1 MINPTTMSTPTIA
14 PTTLVKVLV
23 GASAA
28 RLTTGYGSG
37 WRESASS
44 AAPFAIT
51 ASGSSGRSTGR
62 RNSVRR
68 PALYRRDVRAAADE
82 HESVRLAGGTV
93 QNLRG
98 EGRRRGDD
106 RRGDAVELGPGQLQ
120 RCARTEFDRHRILG
134 RQLFL
139 GGPHPRGENVAVG
152 SGGVGLA
159 ACQLRRQC
167 GIDSV
172 AAHLGGALRIQHG
185 RIGLIEQGDGEAGGA
200 EVDDRHGLVTRNL
213 AGAVQILQRR
223 RGFRDELQVVTMRGD
238 RGTDRLHLVLATVG
252 HRDPRRPH
260 HPSGDLRGHQLDR

>member
-14 PTTLVKVLV
+14 PATFVKVLV

-28 RLTTGYGSG
+28 RLTTGYGKRLARIG
-37 WRESASS
+37 KQCGTLRDHRLRLLGPQHGQAELGAQT
-44 AAPFAIT
+44 AP
-51 ASGSSGRSTGR
+51 
-62 RNSVRR
+62 
-68 PALYRRDVRAAADE
+68 YRRDVRAATDE
-82 HESVRLAGGTV
+82 HKGVRLAGGTV
-93 QNLRG
+93 ENLRG
-98 EGRRRGDD
+98 ERRRRGDD
-106 RRGDAVELGPGQLQ
+106 WCGDGVELGPGQLQ
-120 RCARTEFDRHRILG
+120 RGARTEFDRHRGFG

-152 SGGVGLA
+152 ASGVGLA

-200 EVDDRHGLVTRNL
+200 EVDDRHGLVTRDL

-223 RGFRDELQVVTMRGD
+223 RGFRDESQVVTMRGD